1 MAEELHL
8 TPEITMHEEPGEI
21 RINQGSGR
29 VSIGPIEIDDDEPNQ
44 SAYDIPAQI
53 SITRVNKNLVGGP
66 AKQFLKVR
74 NDLARFPPPGGF
86 VMQGPPGHHHQGARH
101 PLPGGGM
108 PPLIRHGSLPPMPRL
123 RLGSGSRPPMSRMQG
138 GGGPNGNANPL
149 ARMFNMMPTN
159 SMMRPPPLPPPRPF
173 VPAPPQYVQQTIPSP
188 TPPQF
193 VQQNIPPP
201 AQSHNS
207 LRDVRRQTPITV
219 PNGNNR
225 HNLPAGAS
233 VLRPQHRPPMPK
245 QRQMSGRPMHGPPH
259 HRMSPQAPLPMLPKA
274 TPPPKPKQHIR
285 NNSGGAIQSR
295 PAPTPS
301 PGSKST
307 SYPSPTP
314 SPTHNVQVP
323 PPLRGNEIASKVIQ
337 NGGAYSL
344 FPNLNI
350 TVTSRKSPVVQAAS
364 PVVTLPDEE
373 DLVEEVI
380 EEDEVVEEDDEEE
393 EEEIDDDEEEELD
406 DVEPVDGATVN
417 GGSASAGI
425 TTTTSAVTT
434 TAPAAVARKPAG
446 LPAAPLPREF
456 QSAPVVVAPS
466 PRRRIETLKF
476 IRTADGKG
484 YTRSRANNLLQKA
497 KATAAGAKKK
507 KRFFRGGNYRFDGK
521 SGKKKKNSLK
531 TRSSAAPS
539 EAGSSDAQLTVK
551 DVSSAVME
559 LEEADVLSYLG
570 IQRKGSED
578 ELENDE
584 VKVRSPTAN
593 KAKKSFRPT
602 VSPSAA
608 AISER

>member
-29 VSIGPIEIDDDEPNQ
+29 VAIEIDDDEPP

-74 NDLARFPPPGGF
+74 NDLARFPPPGRS
-86 VMQGPPGHHHQGARH
+86 VMQGPQHHHPGARH

-123 RLGSGSRPPMSRMQG
+123 RLGSSRPPMSRMQG

-188 TPPQF
+188 TPSHY

-201 AQSHNS
+201 AQSHNA

-233 VLRPQHRPPMPK
+233 VLRPQHRPPVPK

-274 TPPPKPKQHIR
+274 APPKPKQHIR
-285 NNSGGAIQSR
+285 NNSGGAIQPR
-295 PAPTPS
+295 PAPT
-301 PGSKST
+301 
-307 SYPSPTP
+307 PSPTP

-373 DLVEEVI
+373 DPVEEVI
-380 EEDEVVEEDDEEE
+380 EEEEVVEEDDEEE

-417 GGSASAGI
+417 GGSTAAAGL

-446 LPAAPLPREF
+446 LPAAPPREF
-456 QSAPVVVAPS
+456 QSAAVVVAPS

-497 KATAAGAKKK
+497 KATAAGTKKK

-551 DVSSAVME
+551 DVPSAVME

-578 ELENDE
+578 ELENEE

>member
-1 MAEELHL
+1 
-8 TPEITMHEEPGEI
+8 
-21 RINQGSGR
+21 
-29 VSIGPIEIDDDEPNQ
+29 
-44 SAYDIPAQI
+44 
-53 SITRVNKNLVGGP
+53 
-66 AKQFLKVR
+66 
-74 NDLARFPPPGGF
+74 
-86 VMQGPPGHHHQGARH
+86 
-101 PLPGGGM
+101 
-108 PPLIRHGSLPPMPRL
+108 
-123 RLGSGSRPPMSRMQG
+123 
-138 GGGPNGNANPL
+138 
-149 ARMFNMMPTN
+149 
-159 SMMRPPPLPPPRPF
+159 
-173 VPAPPQYVQQTIPSP
+173 
-188 TPPQF
+188 
-193 VQQNIPPP
+193 
-201 AQSHNS
+201 
-207 LRDVRRQTPITV
+207 
-219 PNGNNR
+219 
-225 HNLPAGAS
+225 
-233 VLRPQHRPPMPK
+233 
-245 QRQMSGRPMHGPPH
+245 MHGPPH

-274 TPPPKPKQHIR
+274 APPKPKQHIR
-285 NNSGGAIQSR
+285 NNSGGAIQPR
-295 PAPTPS
+295 PA
-301 PGSKST
+301 
-307 SYPSPTP
+307 PTP

-323 PPLRGNEIASKVIQ
+323 PPLRGNEIASKVMQ

-373 DLVEEVI
+373 DPVEEVI
-380 EEDEVVEEDDEEE
+380 EEEEVVEEDDEEE

-417 GGSASAGI
+417 GGSTAAGL

-446 LPAAPLPREF
+446 LPAAPPREF
-456 QSAPVVVAPS
+456 QSAAVVVAPS

-476 IRTADGKG
+476 IKTADGKG
-484 YTRSRANNLLQKA
+484 YIRSRANNLLQKA
-497 KATAAGAKKK
+497 KATAAGTKKK

-551 DVSSAVME
+551 EVPSAVME

-578 ELENDE
+578 ELENEE